1 MNELDNISDASLS
14 NNQYHEFASL
24 NTLLLV
30 VVLLLCITSSYII
43 KQYKLYYL
51 PESSASIIVGLIVG
65 LLARLL
71 YPSIEEEKFL
81 TFDPELFFFLILPP
95 IIFEAGY
102 NVEKKLFFSNF
113 FTISLYAVVGTIIS
127 TFIIG
132 YMVYLIGIM
141 GLVKID
147 TSSPL
152 ESLLFGALLSA
163 TDPVATLSILGS
175 SDINADPVCYSL
187 VFGESVLND
196 AVAIVL
202 FKTFEGFKGAKNFD
216 IIQVFL
222 KFAGVSIGSVFIGIV
237 IGLLNCYLCKHTKMH
252 QYPEYELSVLFLFA
266 YGSYSFSESLQL
278 SGIMSLFFCGM
289 VLSHYN
295 NYNLSASS
303 KVTAQYMFKSLAVL
317 CEFYVYL
324 YLGIAIFTGR
334 MKHFNFLFF
343 LLSMIFCFIARFF
356 NIFPLSIIANLF
368 RKNKISRN
376 MQLMI
381 WFAGLR
387 GAIAFSLSNNMPEE
401 HRDLYVSTTLS
412 VVIFT
417 TVIIGGLTEPMT
429 NYTGM
434 KIVNDESSTPTN
446 DYSRL
451 VSTPDPENNN
461 NNQDS
466 TLDSGLEMKLNGLI
480 YQFDVSVMQ
489 PVFGSPSLQSR
500 NTEMVNT

>member
-1 MNELDNISDASLS
+1 MGNV
-14 NNQYHEFASL
+14 
-24 NTLLLV
+24 T
-30 VVLLLCITSSYII
+30 
-43 KQYKLYYL
+43 
-51 PESSASIIVGLIVG
+51 
-65 LLARLL
+65 
-71 YPSIEEEKFL
+71 IE
-81 TFDPELFFFLILPP
+81 
-95 IIFEAGY
+95 
-102 NVEKKLFFSNF
+102 
-113 FTISLYAVVGTIIS
+113 
-127 TFIIG
+127 
-132 YMVYLIGIM
+132 
-141 GLVKID
+141 

-202 FKTFEGFKGAKNFD
+202 FKTFEGFKGEKDFHLG
-216 IIQVFL
+216 QVFL
-222 KFAGVSIGSVFIGIV
+222 KFAGVSLGSVFVGLV
-237 IGLLNCYLCKHTKMH
+237 IGLLNCYLCKNTKMNK
-252 QYPEYELSVLFLFA
+252 YPEYELSVLFLFA

-289 VLSHYN
+289 VMSHYN

-343 LLSMIFCFIARFF
+343 LLCMVSILIARAF
-356 NIFPLSIIANLF
+356 NIFPLSLAANLF

-376 MQLMI
+376 MQIMI

-387 GAIAFSLSNNMPEE
+387 GAIAFALSNNMPEE
-401 HRDLYVSTTLS
+401 HRDLYISTTLS
-412 VVIFT
+412 IVIFT

-434 KIVNDESSTPTN
+434 RIPNDNPSPLTPTN

-451 VSTPDPENNN
+451 VSTPDPENNDNGSQDSN
-461 NNQDS
+461 NNN
-466 TLDSGLEMKLNGLI
+466 GLESKLNGLI
-480 YQFDVSVMQ
+480 YQFDREYMQ
-489 PVFGSPSLQSR
+489 PVFGSPIPSSPQHSR